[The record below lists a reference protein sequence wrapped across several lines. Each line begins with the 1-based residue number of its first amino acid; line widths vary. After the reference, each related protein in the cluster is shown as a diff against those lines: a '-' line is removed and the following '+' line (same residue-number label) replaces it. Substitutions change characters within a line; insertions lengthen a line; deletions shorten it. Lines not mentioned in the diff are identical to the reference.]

1 MGDKKRIL
9 IIGGGYGGGWSG
21 KILEKHFRKREDVE
35 ITLVDKKPFHTLM
48 TELHEVAGWRAD
60 PESVQVSFRKI
71 FGAKRIKCVVDSI
84 EKIDFQAK
92 VARSAVR

>member
-9 IIGGGYGGGWSG
+9 IIGGGYGGVWSG

-48 TELHEVAGWRAD
+48 TELHEVAGWLASRPD
-60 PESVQVSFRKI
+60 IRVVSF
-71 FGAKRIKCVVDSI
+71 GD
-84 EKIDFQAK
+84 
-92 VARSAVR
+92 VAGGRVPIS